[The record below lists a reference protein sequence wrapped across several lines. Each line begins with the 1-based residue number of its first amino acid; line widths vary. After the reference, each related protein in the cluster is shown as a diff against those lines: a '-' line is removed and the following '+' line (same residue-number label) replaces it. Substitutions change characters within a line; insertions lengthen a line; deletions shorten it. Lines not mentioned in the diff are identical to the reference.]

1 MDVDSNFIHNCQNIH
16 KGHPH
21 SAWKKQTWTNL
32 DRIYKDA
39 YIALQCILYFAN
51 VYLVS
56 VGKNPLKSTYF
67 CLLFMTAIFFAHREN
82 TALVKILY
90 RLKMHHFHLLVKKK
104 QLSSELCHQG
114 KNEISEPKP
123 GNIGV
128 LSNYLTF

>member
-104 QLSSELCHQG
+104 TVKFRVMPPREEWDQWTKTRKHWCV
-114 KNEISEPKP
+114 K
-123 GNIGV
+123 
-128 LSNYLTF
+128 